1 MDASCVFKG
10 QDQCCVSYPQPRLL
24 KRSSDL
30 AKGWDTARL
39 TSACRLLCP
48 EVASLGGRSGIDT
61 FNLVFFLYSWEPPAY
76 KEDRRLK
83 TLCSSGWCTEWRA
96 LFRSCTIFLIEYA
109 STKESLAPNLFSSL
123 TFCLPSFLPYL
134 AVTGICSGLSPS
146 SGPSEVTF
154 NPETQVKCHPFSAA
168 FPRSP
173 THWSLPAPGT
183 CTIWHVSLHISSC
196 KINFGSWL

>member
-1 MDASCVFKG
+1 MRLALLMGQLLGSRCKRCPVKGVRIKMDASCVFKG

-123 TFCLPSFLPYL
+123 TFCLPS
-134 AVTGICSGLSPS
+134 S
-146 SGPSEVTF
+146 
-154 NPETQVKCHPFSAA
+154 FS
-168 FPRSP
+168 RI
-173 THWSLPAPGT
+173 L
-183 CTIWHVSLHISSC
+183 L
-196 KINFGSWL
+196 